1 MYFYPIATLTI
12 GGLMSVYVGVV
23 MLVIGVR
30 VASQPPDII
39 TGIIGLGLESGG
51 ILMAS
56 GALMIVMGGVLRAIV
71 KALRPDP

>member
-56 GALMIVMGGVLRAIV
+56 GAAAHHDHRGASCARS
-71 KALRPDP
+71 